1 MRKKTIKNKCDMKSE
16 IKDVSPTKK
25 NIEIEIP
32 AEEFDAFCKE
42 SLKELTKELE
52 LPGFRK
58 GMVPESIAKE
68 KINENHVLSY
78 AAETAIRKGWADFL
92 KQTDLEIVSQ
102 PVINIIKMA
111 KGNPFVFSA
120 EVDVLKEIKLPD
132 ISAIAKSIKK
142 EEVKVE
148 QKEIDEAMLWLQ
160 QSRARLEDKEGKA
173 EKGDFAEIT
182 LDDKN
187 KDGFILGKG
196 HHVKN
201 LEENLLGMEKGQ
213 EKEFDSESGKVKVR
227 LDSLKKI
234 QMPEINDEWAK
245 TIGDFKD
252 LEALKKSAEEGI
264 KQEKDIALR
273 QRKRI
278 EFLEKIS
285 GKSRVETPETLV
297 KREAEGLMDNL
308 QNRVKR
314 EMGIGFEDYLV
325 QTKKTKDQ
333 VEKEFEK
340 IAQDRVRNFLIIRQ
354 IIKDEKIEAEEEE
367 INQRIEEMLKSYP
380 NPEQVRKE
388 IDLNKVRLYI
398 EDEVKTEKAFNL
410 FGFN

>member
-1 MRKKTIKNKCDMKSE
+1 LRKKTIKNKNDMKSE
-16 IKDVSPTKK
+16 IKDISPTKK
-25 NIEIEIP
+25 SIEIEIS
-32 AEEFDAFCKE
+32 AEEFDSFC
-42 SLKELTKELE
+42 SQALKELIKELE

-58 GMVPESIAKE
+58 GMVPEALAKE
-68 KINENHVLSY
+68 KIGENYILSC
-78 AAETAIRKGWADFL
+78 ASEMAIKQGWTDFF

-102 PVINIIKMA
+102 PVINILKMA
-111 KGNPFVFSA
+111 KDNPFVFSA

-132 ISAIAKSIKK
+132 IHAIARSIKK

-148 QKEIDEAMLWLQ
+148 GKEIDEAILWLQ
-160 QSRARLEDKEGKA
+160 QSRAKLEDKQGKA
-173 EKGDFAEIT
+173 EAGDFAEIT
-182 LDDKN
+182 LDDIN

-201 LEENLLGMEKGQ
+201 LEENLLGMEDGQ
-213 EKEFDSESGKVKVR
+213 EKEFDSEGKKIKVK

-234 QMPEINDEWAK
+234 QLPEINDEWAK
-245 TIGDFKD
+245 TLGDFKD
-252 LEALKKSAEEGI
+252 LESLKKNVEEGI

-273 QRKRI
+273 QKKRI
-278 EFLEKIS
+278 EFLEKVS
-285 GKSRVETPETLV
+285 AKSKVEMPETLV

-308 QNRVKR
+308 ENRVKR
-314 EMGIGFEDYLV
+314 ELGIGFDDYLV

-340 IAQDRVRNFLIIRQ
+340 MAQDRVRNFLIIRQ

-367 INQRIEEMLKSYP
+367 INQRIEEMLKNYP
-380 NPEQVRKE
+380 DSEQARKE
-388 IDLNKVRLYI
+388 IDLNKVKLYI